1 MILNNNKKKNVKKK
15 SLLSSSYVRAIRIK
29 VDVHTTYPAPRTYD
43 GKDETTKNELG
54 LLKISN
60 VCLITT
66 VAYSMY
72 LFISTY
78 HFFCSSIKIFK
89 WFNFVWFSKV
99 ITQGQH
105 FKYCKIRMT
114 MVPNIFNIPSPTHD
128 RKK

>member
-1 MILNNNKKKNVKKK
+1 MILNSNTNKIVER
-15 SLLSSSYVRAIRIK
+15 SRYYRPVTFTQYGSRWTSISPILSP
-29 VDVHTTYPAPRTYD
+29 VHM
-43 GKDETTKNELG
+43 TTKTRRRRTNWDSSRFR
-54 LLKISN
+54 IF
-60 VCLITT
+60 VLIIT